1 MLRCNEWTF
10 IPQDSSVEHRVTDIR
25 LYSGDKE
32 LINLEFK
39 PVHMYPPE
47 NGKMH
52 WEDWNYYGSIYIYK
66 SDYEKLL
73 LPAILPLFPV
83 EDPDLNGFGTQ
94 EYFDLTSFNF
104 FGKKD
109 WQRLIANLT
118 EYMEM
123 ADEAENEFYR
133 CVISFLTDF
142 MAVSD
147 WFCIEG
153 NL

>member
-1 MLRCNEWTF
+1 
-10 IPQDSSVEHRVTDIR
+10 
-25 LYSGDKE
+25 
-32 LINLEFK
+32 
-39 PVHMYPPE
+39 MYPPE

-52 WEDWNYYGSIYIYK
+52 WEDWNYYDSIYIYK

-83 EDPDLNGFGTQ
+83 EDPDPNGFGTQ

-118 EYMEM
+118 ECMEK

-133 CVISFLTDF
+133 YVISFLTDF